1 MQAKIAFHVKT
12 FAQRIDKTARVV
24 YRKLT
29 QNEKLEVNDMAHID
43 VPKVRGRMA
52 YFAALEDLPPVDM
65 DSTGLHHT
73 K

>member
-1 MQAKIAFHVKT
+1 MQAKNAFRVKT

>member
-1 MQAKIAFHVKT
+1 M
-12 FAQRIDKTARVV
+12 V
-24 YRKLT
+24 YHKFT
-29 QNEKLEVNDMAHID
+29 QNERLEVNDMAHID
-43 VPKVRGRMA
+43 VPKVRGGMT

>member
-1 MQAKIAFHVKT
+1 MQAKIAFRVKT
-12 FAQRIDKTARVV
+12 FAQRINKTARVV

>member
-1 MQAKIAFHVKT
+1 M
-12 FAQRIDKTARVV
+12 V

-29 QNEKLEVNDMAHID
+29 QNEKLEVSDMAHID